1 MIDDPDI
8 IKLLMIERNAQHL
21 NQAEGYPFT
30 IEPLAI
36 LIDKDSFTSF
46 SEEILKG
53 TANLST
59 LNLTPTT
66 ETYLKNL
73 QRHKETM
80 TLINKNIIPYVD
92 YKQDFKKCRGK
103 K

>member
-8 IKLLMIERNAQHL
+8 IKRLMIERNAQHL

-30 IEPLAI
+30 MEPLAI

-53 TANLST
+53 TANFFT

-66 ETYLKNL
+66 ETYLK
-73 QRHKETM
+73 KPT
-80 TLINKNIIPYVD
+80 TS
-92 YKQDFKKCRGK
+92 
-103 K
+103 